1 MNLNREEI
9 QKYLPHRD
17 PFLFVDEVFYLEKG
31 ESIKA
36 KVMFKDDSFFFKGH
50 FPGRPIVPGVII
62 VESMAQVG
70 GILIYK
76 SFEDS
81 SLGKDPALVGINNVR
96 FKAPT
101 LPNDTLIIEASLVKK
116 KLNIFKIS
124 TKAFKDDK
132 LIVEADITATVL
144 S

>member
-36 KVMFKDDSFFFKGH
+36 KVTFKDDSFFFKGH

>member
-1 MNLNREEI
+1 
-9 QKYLPHRD
+9 
-17 PFLFVDEVFYLEKG
+17 LEKG